1 MPPIIGCCLLLPQ
14 LKFVLLDLFSGV
26 NTFKMFMD
34 YKDVFMLDDSELY
47 AALKRCKE
55 LGALASIR
63 AENGQ
68 IIELVSLCEFCCCC
82 FIILFLFNLF
92 LLMDVIT
99 FIDLLLVLGF
109 CCRFFP
115 PLKQLCVNSLI

>member
-1 MPPIIGCCLLLPQ
+1 
-14 LKFVLLDLFSGV
+14 
-26 NTFKMFMD
+26 MD

-68 IIELVSLCEFCCCC
+68 IIELVSLCEFCCYC

-92 LLMDVIT
+92 LLMDVIKKKND
-99 FIDLLLVLGF
+99 FLIVLRF
-109 CCRFFP
+109 CSRFFP
-115 PLKQLCVNSLI
+115 L

>member
-1 MPPIIGCCLLLPQ
+1 
-14 LKFVLLDLFSGV
+14 
-26 NTFKMFMD
+26 MFMD

-68 IIELVSLCEFCCCC
+68 IIELVSLCEFCCCYC

-92 LLMDVIT
+92 LSMDVIT
-99 FIDLLLVLGF
+99 FIDFLIVLRF
-109 CCRFFP
+109 CSRFF
-115 PLKQLCVNSLI
+115 SL